1 MESEHRR
8 IELRFTVDDGHEIAA
23 TLHLPA
29 RVPPGAPLIVGLPG
43 AGYAR
48 GYFDLPELGYSQAAH
63 LIAQDRLLLAIDHL
77 GAGESSIT
85 PYEVSS
91 LEAVAAA
98 GDQAAKQAIAGLRA
112 GLWSE
117 AVVPGAVVGCGQ
129 SMGGHIAVAMQAW
142 HRSFDALVVLGSGM
156 LRTNVPDRP
165 GVIPPAIP
173 QNAEGE
179 EISAALAAQVDWPW
193 LFHWEGSAPDLVAT
207 DVAAGMP
214 VRHTPPPWGS
224 IGIPGFAFGLTKPG
238 KMLPLTAM
246 IDVPVLI
253 GMGERD
259 VTLSPAEEL
268 ATFTASDDLAAIR
281 VRNMAHMHN
290 FADSREVLWRRI
302 DAFVDRIATDFVS
315 SP

>member
-29 RVPPGAPLIVGLPG
+29 QVQPGAPLIVGLPG

-48 GYFDLPELGYSQAAH
+48 GYFDLPEAGYSHAEH
-63 LIAQDRLLLAIDHL
+63 LIAQGKLLLAIDHL
-77 GAGESSIT
+77 GAGTSST
-85 PYEVSS
+85 PPHSVST

-98 GDQAAKQAIAGLRA
+98 GDQAVRQALAGLRE
-112 GLWSE
+112 GRWSHP
-117 AVVPGAVVGCGQ
+117 VTPGAVIGCGQ

-142 HRSFDALVVLGSGM
+142 HRSFDAIVVLGSGM

-165 GVIPPAIP
+165 SYTPPVIPEGAT
-173 QNAEGE
+173 GE
-179 EISAALAAQVDWPW
+179 EISAAMAAQVDWPW
-193 LFHWEGSAPDLVAT
+193 LFHWEGSAPDLVAA
-207 DVAAGMP
+207 DIAAGMP
-214 VRHTPPPWGS
+214 IRHTPPAWGS
-224 IGIPGFAFGLTKPG
+224 IGIPGFAFSLTKPG

-246 IDVPVLI
+246 VDVPVLI

-268 ATFTASDDLAAIR
+268 ATFTASDDLSAIR
-281 VRNMAHMHN
+281 VKDMAHMHN
-290 FADSREVLWRRI
+290 FADTRMRLWRRI
-302 DAFVDRIATDFVS
+302 DAFVEQVANH
-315 SP
+315 